1 MKQRFEIFVTAI
13 TQISRSIQKLK
24 SQEMAQ
30 FGLKGTHVM
39 CLFQLQQHEA
49 GLTGVQLSQFCEE
62 DKAAISRSIAE
73 LRERGLVHIPEDTG
87 RRYRVRITLTDQ
99 GRAVTAQMNQKII
112 NAVMAGAQGYT
123 REERETF
130 YRVLL
135 HVADNL
141 QAACTVKEEAKIGG
155 S

>member
-13 TQISRSIQKLK
+13 TQINRSIQKLK
-24 SQEMAQ
+24 SQEMAE

-39 CLFQLQQHEA
+39 CLFQLRQHEE
-49 GLTGVQLSQFCEE
+49 GLTSVQLAQLCEE

-73 LRERGLVHIPEDTG
+73 LRERGLVHVPEDAG
-87 RRYRVRITLTDQ
+87 RRYRVRITLTDR
-99 GRAVTAQMNQKII
+99 GREVTAQMDQKII
-112 NAVMAGAQGYT
+112 DAVMAGAQGYT
-123 REERETF
+123 PEEREIF

-135 HVADNL
+135 QVADNL
-141 QAACTVKEEAKIGG
+141 QAACSVKEEIK